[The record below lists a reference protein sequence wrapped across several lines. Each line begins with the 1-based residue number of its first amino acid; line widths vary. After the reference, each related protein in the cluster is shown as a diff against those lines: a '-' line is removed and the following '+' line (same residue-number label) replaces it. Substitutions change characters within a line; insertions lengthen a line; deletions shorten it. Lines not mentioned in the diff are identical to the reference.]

1 MLDLLIKQANLNG
14 QKKDIAIVDNKIFSI
29 KDHIDLPSKN
39 IFNADGRVVIP
50 GFVDCHTHLDKS
62 MLNLKSDYFD
72 GTGPEKGELTLL
84 RKKDFTLDDISER
97 AEFVIKRAI
106 KTGTLAIRTN
116 VDVDSSVGL
125 KGIESLIKLREKYKD
140 VITIQIAAFAQE
152 GVFYDGKT
160 EELLTQAIEM
170 GADLIGGHTIAK
182 GEGKKHIDFILDL
195 AKKYNIEADF
205 HLDES
210 GNREHYL
217 LPYLVEKMNELNL
230 IGRVNGIHC
239 CTLSALD
246 DQELTHAL
254 DLAYKNQL
262 KVTVAPTAIA
272 TRSLAP
278 VKKLLDKGILV
289 GLGSDNIR
297 DLFNPLGSGD
307 IKQVA
312 LLLSYVHRFYKEDE
326 TSQIWSMITENGAK
340 ILGLKDY
347 DFKENSIA
355 NITVLDAYSTKEVI
369 AFTSQPVLIVRA
381 GKVVDLQ

>member
-1 MLDLLIKQANLNG
+1 MLDLLIKQANLKG
-14 QKKDIAIVDNKIFSI
+14 ELKDIAVIDNKIYAI
-29 KDHIDLPSKN
+29 KDHIDLPATSLIYAN
-39 IFNADGRVVIP
+39 GRVVIP

-72 GTGPEKGELTLL
+72 GTGPEKGELTLA
-84 RKKDFTLDDISER
+84 RKKDFTVDDITER

-125 KGIESLIKLREKYKD
+125 KGIEALIKLREKYKD
-140 VITIQIAAFAQE
+140 TLIIQIAAFAQE
-152 GVFYDGKT
+152 GIFHDGQTDK
-160 EELLTQAIEM
+160 LLVQAIEM
-170 GADLIGGHTIAK
+170 GVDLIGGHTIAK
-182 GEGKKHIDFILDL
+182 AEGKKHIDYILEI

-217 LPYLVEKMNELNL
+217 LPYLVERMNELDL
-230 IGRVNGIHC
+230 VGRVNGIHC

-246 DQELTHAL
+246 EPELSNIL
-254 DLAYKNQL
+254 DLAHKSQL
-262 KVTVAPTAIA
+262 KVTIAPTAIA

-297 DLFNPLGSGD
+297 DFFNPLGSGD

-312 LLLSYVHRFYKEDE
+312 LLLSYVHRFYKEEE
-326 TSQIWSMITENGAK
+326 TNQIWSMITDDGAK
-340 ILGLKDY
+340 LLGLKDY
-347 DFKENSIA
+347 DIKENGIA
-355 NITVLDAYSTKEVI
+355 HLTLLDACSNKEVI
-369 AFTSQPVLIVRA
+369 AYSSQPILIVRS
-381 GKVVDLQ
+381 GKVISL